1 MPELAESFILTAQL
15 AQLMG
20 VPLETDSRLV
30 LPKHL
35 EVSRISSGP
44 FTLKIR
50 DFACI
55 SGDLS
60 IEEDL
65 VDATPVRVQH
75 QGKKGW
81 ILWKTK
87 EGAME
92 IETRYGMTGSWSTI
106 ETQHTRLEL
115 KSPSGS
121 IYFNDIR
128 KFGGLSTSA
137 IPVART
143 ATALFNVGQL
153 YHDMVEDPDVTLKEA
168 LVDQNF
174 LFSGIGNYLVNEV
187 CHGISLHPDTQVSFV
202 SLEEFDIIVKLIEKM
217 VRKGVECGG
226 CTLRDFKD
234 VVGRPGTYQNHLRVY
249 NRKECSTCG
258 GPIVPIRRSG
268 ETTSWVC
275 KKCQDLRRRTPLR

>member
-1 MPELAESFILTAQL
+1 MPELAESFILTAQF

-20 VPLETDSRLV
+20 VPFETDSRLV

-35 EVSRISSGP
+35 EVSRVSAGP

-55 SGDLS
+55 AGDLS
-60 IEEDL
+60 IEDDL
-65 VDATPVRVQH
+65 VDAIPVRVQH

-87 EGAME
+87 EGTTE

-115 KSPSGS
+115 VSSTGS

-128 KFGGLSTSA
+128 KFGGLSTTA
-137 IPVART
+137 IPVARS
-143 ATALFNVGQL
+143 ATSLFNVEQL
-153 YHDMVEDPDVTLKEA
+153 YHDMIEDGTATLKEV

-187 CHGISLHPDTQVSFV
+187 CHGIGLHPDTQVGLVKLDEFDVIVRLIAKFV
-202 SLEEFDIIVKLIEKM
+202 SNAT
-217 VRKGVECGG
+217 ECGG

-234 VVGRPGTYQNHLRVY
+234 VAGRPGTYQNHLRVY
-249 NRKECSTCG
+249 GQKECQTCH
-258 GPIVPIRRSG
+258 GPIVPVRRSG